1 MCGDEREAPK
11 ILFQPLA
18 DFSLSKKEN
27 AIMSALVAL
36 FSSFMREGE
45 V

>member
-1 MCGDEREAPK
+1 MSGDEREAPR
-11 ILFQPLA
+11 F
-18 DFSLSKKEN
+18 FSNLLQTFLVPKKEN

-36 FSSFMREGE
+36 FSSFVRKGE